1 MHSKALCIHSSS
13 HILHCSLQ
21 ESDTYF
27 VELRVT
33 NGAEL
38 SRSVVS
44 YPVLVDVTS
53 PTPGSVKHGDN
64 FKADIAYQ
72 NSLTEMH
79 GTL

>member
-1 MHSKALCIHSSS
+1 M
-13 HILHCSLQ
+13 
-21 ESDTYF
+21 
-27 VELRVT
+27 T

-79 GTL
+79 GML